1 MSDPVEAWAIKAP
14 NLVPGGW
21 IYIHTIRFEKE
32 DSIEMARVF
41 HIPMK
46 GIECVRVRVEEIQ

>member
-14 NLVPGGW
+14 SLIPGGW

-46 GIECVRVRVEEIQ
+46 GTECVRVRVEEIQ